1 MKVLLWGMLT
11 FPWQRNQFTSWGS
24 STVHCMV
31 SCNLWHD
38 VYVVI
43 FAGLCGY
50 QYQYFCT
57 CSTYDDKA
65 VRYSI
70 CGNKQLLISCSEYT
84 CIPFLMLHSN
94 HQVRNTNLR
103 VYGSSVWYW
112 PRVNAHMLESGFKVN
127 YKIII
132 RPICNQYYSS
142 GWKFFIKFVT
152 VSSKL

>member
-1 MKVLLWGMLT
+1 MLT

-50 QYQYFCT
+50 QYQYFCR

-70 CGNKQLLISCSEYT
+70 CGNKHFWYHLHVASTLVYPFSCCT
-84 CIPFLMLHSN
+84 SN
-94 HQVRNTNLR
+94 HQVRNTNHR

-112 PRVNAHMLESGFKVN
+112 PRVNTQMLESGFKVN

-132 RPICNQYYSS
+132 RPICNQYYSY
-142 GWKFFIKFVT
+142 GWVCYNEF
-152 VSSKL
+152 

>member
-1 MKVLLWGMLT
+1 MLT

-84 CIPFLMLHSN
+84 CIPFLMLHLKSSS
-94 HQVRNTNLR
+94 QKYQPQGLWLKCLILAKGYNTQ
-103 VYGSSVWYW
+103 
-112 PRVNAHMLESGFKVN
+112 MLESGFKVN

-132 RPICNQYYSS
+132 RPICNQYYSY
-142 GWKFFIKFVT
+142 GWVCYNEF
-152 VSSKL
+152 